1 MDVKLIILDQML
13 DQKKAPFSV
22 KEAIYVPLEFVFSNQ
37 FIIDLKR
44 LNALVFKLKESYKF
58 KNK

>member
-1 MDVKLIILDQML
+1 MLDQML